1 MSSKAY
7 IFKQIRDILQ
17 DKYDKSEEEIE
28 AIIEE
33 KKNNRAYELLVY
45 KKQLKATVLDDDKE
59 EMEDVSIS
67 TRLKN

>member
-7 IFKQIRDILQ
+7 IIKQIRDILQ
-17 DKYDKSEEEIE
+17 DKFDKSEEEIE

-33 KKNNRAYELLVY
+33 KKNNRSYELLVY
-45 KKQLKATVLDDDKE
+45 KKQLKETILGDDKE

>member
-17 DKYDKSEEEIE
+17 DKFYKSEEEIE

-45 KKQLKATVLDDDKE
+45 KKQLKETVLDDDKE
-59 EMEDVSIS
+59 DMEDVSIS

>member
-7 IFKQIRDILQ
+7 IFKQMRDILQ
-17 DKYDKSEEEIE
+17 DKFDKSEEEIE

-45 KKQLKATVLDDDKE
+45 KKQLKETVLDDDKE

>member
-45 KKQLKATVLDDDKE
+45 KKQLKETVLDDDKE

>member
-45 KKQLKATVLDDDKE
+45 KKQLKETVLDDDKE
-59 EMEDVSIS
+59 EVEDVSIS

>member
-17 DKYDKSEEEIE
+17 DKFDKSEEEIE

-45 KKQLKATVLDDDKE
+45 KKQLKETILGDDKE

>member
-17 DKYDKSEEEIE
+17 DKFDKSEEEIE

-45 KKQLKATVLDDDKE
+45 KKQLKETVLDDDKE

>member
-17 DKYDKSEEEIE
+17 DKFDKSEEEIE

-33 KKNNRAYELLVY
+33 KTNNRAYELLVY
-45 KKQLKATVLDDDKE
+45 KKQLKETVLDDDKE

>member
-17 DKYDKSEEEIE
+17 DKFDKSEEEIE

-45 KKQLKATVLDDDKE
+45 KKKLKETILGDDKE

>member
-7 IFKQIRDILQ
+7 IFKQISDILQ
-17 DKYDKSEEEIE
+17 DKFYKSEEEIE

-45 KKQLKATVLDDDKE
+45 KKQLKETILGDDKE

>member
-17 DKYDKSEEEIE
+17 DKFDKSEEEIE

-33 KKNNRAYELLVY
+33 KKNSRAYELLVY
-45 KKQLKATVLDDDKE
+45 KKQLKETVLDDDKE